1 MRQGE
6 RNSFKVL
13 CKEESAA
20 MDEGQLR
27 QLLLLPPF
35 HRRPSPDS
43 TWFDITGSQ
52 HKEENQEFQAVSK

>member
-1 MRQGE
+1 
-6 RNSFKVL
+6 
-13 CKEESAA
+13 

-27 QLLLLPPF
+27 QLLLLSLF
-35 HRRPSPDS
+35 HRRPSLDR